1 MIRKLTK
8 EDIPEYQHL
17 ITTVWNETYPG
28 IINDKFL
35 KSLYQGEQVR
45 IELDLYMF
53 NEQTNKI
60 LVIEENNKLVGFT
73 RYGKSSDK
81 LYPNTG
87 EIFSLYVL
95 KEYHHKGYGKQLVQE
110 AVKELIK
117 LNYSSMVIGCI
128 SLNPSNEFYKHI
140 GGIHKSTRVLTQTGD
155 TLTEN
160 IYYYEDIK
168 KLI

>member
-1 MIRKLTK
+1 MKCKEDYSMKKRNINMIRKLTK

-45 IELDLYMF
+45 IELDLYTF
-53 NEQTNKI
+53 NEETNQI

-95 KEYHHKGYGKQLVQE
+95 KEYHHKGHVEKSC
-110 AVKELIK
+110 IK
-117 LNYSSMVIGCI
+117 VRTI
-128 SLNPSNEFYKHI
+128 
-140 GGIHKSTRVLTQTGD
+140 
-155 TLTEN
+155 
-160 IYYYEDIK
+160 
-168 KLI
+168 